1 MKISAVIMA
10 GGKGERFWPMS
21 RTHRPKQFLPLT
33 QKDATMIQQTVNR
46 ILPLVN
52 KEDVLIVTNGLYQTL
67 TLQQLPELKAE
78 NILCEPMGRNTAP
91 CIGLAAAILQ
101 KRVGDCL
108 MVVLSSDHLIV
119 DEQGFLNVLNTA
131 ISVATEN
138 ENIVTIGISP
148 TYPETGFGYIH
159 YDAQNIQNGVYAVE
173 KFVEKPNYETAL
185 AYLAT
190 GEYLWNSGMFVF
202 KVSTIMEQFKRFMPK
217 LYEGLQRIVQA
228 VDTPDYNA
236 VLREEFEHF
245 DSVSIDYGVME
256 HAKNIYTIPGNF
268 GWDDVGSWTAVG
280 RIHDKDEYDNAIQG
294 DVLAL
299 ETNGCTIYGGKRL
312 VTTMG
317 ISDLVIVDTE
327 DVLMICNKDQAQQVK
342 VFLEALRNRGR
353 HDLL

>member
-1 MKISAVIMA
+1 M
-10 GGKGERFWPMS
+10 
-21 RTHRPKQFLPLT
+21 
-33 QKDATMIQQTVNR
+33 
-46 ILPLVN
+46 N

-101 KRVGDCL
+101 KRVGDCM

-131 ISVATEN
+131 ISVAQEN

-148 TYPETGFGYIH
+148 TYPETGFGYIR
-159 YDAQNIQNGVYAVE
+159 YDAQNMQNGVYPVE

-190 GEYLWNSGMFVF
+190 GQYLWNSGMFVF
-202 KVSTIMEQFKRFMPK
+202 KVSTIMEQFRRFMPK
-217 LYEGLQRIVQA
+217 LYEGLQRIAQA
-228 VDTPDYNA
+228 VDTPDYDA

-256 HAKNIYTIPGNF
+256 HAQNIYTIPGNF

-280 RIHDKDEYDNAIQG
+280 RIHDKDEYGNAIQG

-317 ISDLVIVDTE
+317 VSDLVIVDTE